1 MNIATITCHDVYNV
15 GASLQAYALAEY
27 LRRQGHT
34 PVIIDYKAPYL
45 STHYRLWG
53 CSSPAFDRP
62 VLRQLYSLCK
72 LPGRIRDYFSP
83 RKRAFDQFRAQYL
96 PLTPQRYA
104 SAAQLE
110 QCPPQ
115 AQVYLA
121 GSDQIWNTR
130 FPNGKDPA
138 FYLTFAPSAGV
149 RASYAASFATKEV
162 EPEQREQVRTWLRQL
177 DFISVRERSG
187 VDILTRL
194 GVAGGIQVCDPVFL
208 LPRSHWESIAP
219 AQPEGD
225 YLLVYDF
232 DRNPKVAE
240 ISRQLARERGWKI
253 YTIFPSDYGDR
264 CCWDCGPLE
273 FISLVRNAQC
283 VLSNSF
289 HGTAFA
295 LIFQRPFLV
304 LPRGEQINTRME
316 DLLAEL
322 GLSRYYLTGGSKA
335 EQLDWAGLDWADC
348 QRRLSE
354 MVERSQGYLDT
365 VLREGARRSGRRE
378 G

>member
-34 PVIIDYKAPYL
+34 PAIIDYKPPYL

-72 LPGRIRDYFSP
+72 LPGRIWDYFSP

-253 YTIFPSDYGDR
+253 YTIFFKQIALHPVAGERFEGERRDKLAGAARHHHAHVCPRFFQPAGEVRRLVGGDAPR
-264 CCWDCGPLE
+264 HAQGDVFARKHIICPLPRLPDCG
-273 FISLVRNAQC
+273 R
-283 VLSNSF
+283 
-289 HGTAFA
+289 
-295 LIFQRPFLV
+295 
-304 LPRGEQINTRME
+304 
-316 DLLAEL
+316 
-322 GLSRYYLTGGSKA
+322 K
-335 EQLDWAGLDWADC
+335 
-348 QRRLSE
+348 
-354 MVERSQGYLDT
+354 
-365 VLREGARRSGRRE
+365 RSGR